1 MLTGVLTVTLP
12 FLAIA
17 WWLRWAAFVSADN
30 ADAGSVE
37 EHCVHAHLAGNDHE
51 WIRAGSGGKCV
62 CRISRSIH
70 DMVFDGP
77 ACSFADGTIHRCF
90 SPFVP
95 PVLNF
100 LMVVWR

>member
-37 EHCVHAHLAGNDHE
+37 EEHCVHAHLPGNDHE
-51 WIRAGSGGKCV
+51 EPVPGANASAAYRGAFTTWFSTVQLVVLQTGQFTGAFH
-62 CRISRSIH
+62 RS
-70 DMVFDGP
+70 FRQ
-77 ACSFADGTIHRCF
+77 F
-90 SPFVP
+90 
-95 PVLNF
+95 
-100 LMVVWR
+100 